1 MNNFLKAYRLPNLEV
16 QEYFKTTILR
26 RWFVT
31 IYGYSPN
38 TFVNDMAA
46 CFYHPTELAIFL

>member
-31 IYGYSPN
+31 IYGYSPSI
-38 TFVNDMAA
+38 FVNDMAA